1 MARRR
6 GPVGPPSGKSFWQKY
21 QWFIIAGVALFFVIT
36 VIAPALTNTPEEE
49 VDPNATPDAM
59 TSESVLGEINV
70 QANYPG
76 ATDHIEFPTRV
87 TSYRTNPPT
96 SGPHWNVPGVAPMN
110 WGIYKQRQADEA
122 LVHNMEH
129 GGIVIYYRDTATP
142 DVINNIE
149 AFVQNQPNGVRGF
162 IVTPGPATLPAT
174 IALAAWEYYVLLS
187 QYDETVMNAFV
198 AAHYDQGPETLDGGV
213 R

>member
-36 VIAPALTNTPEEE
+36 VIAPALTNTPADDTGAE
-49 VDPNATPDAM
+49 ATPGA
-59 TSESVLGEINV
+59 ESPTTVQGELSFL
-70 QANYPG
+70 ANYPG
-76 ATDHIEFPTRV
+76 ARDHIEFPTRAS
-87 TSYRTNPPT
+87 SYRTNPPT
-96 SGPHWNVPGVAPMN
+96 SGPHWNVPGVAPMD

-142 DVINNIE
+142 DVVSDIE
-149 AFVQNQPNGVRGF
+149 TFVQNQPSGVRGF
-162 IVTPGPATLPAT
+162 VVTPGPASLPAT
-174 IALAAWEYYVLLS
+174 IAVAAWEYYVLLA
-187 QYDETVMNAFV
+187 QFDETVMNAFV
-198 AAHYDQGPETLDGGV
+198 AAHYDRGPETLDGTL